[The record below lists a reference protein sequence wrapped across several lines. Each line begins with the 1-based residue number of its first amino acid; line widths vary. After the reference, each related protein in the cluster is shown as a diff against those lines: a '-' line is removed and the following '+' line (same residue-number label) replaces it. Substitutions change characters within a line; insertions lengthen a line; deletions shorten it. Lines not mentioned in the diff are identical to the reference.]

1 MDAKAEK
8 LGALEIGVT
17 KVKSK
22 RFYVVYNSKRINF
35 GSKTGLTF
43 IDHHDIDVRKAWR
56 QRFSKIKIKKVNTCT
71 NLQLVQH
78 FGHGIYYGKF

>member
-1 MDAKAEK
+1 MNAKAEK
-8 LGALEIGVT
+8 LGASEIGVS

-35 GSKTGLTF
+35 GSKTGSTF

-56 QRFSKIKIKKVNTCT
+56 QRFSKIKNKKGQYVYKLKTSPAFWSW
-71 NLQLVQH
+71 NLLW
-78 FGHGIYYGKF
+78 